1 MYTCMVKLLGCVNT
15 MSSIAVCKS
24 LLMKKMSCVWKR
36 KI

>member
-1 MYTCMVKLLGCVNT
+1 
-15 MSSIAVCKS
+15 MSSTAVCKS